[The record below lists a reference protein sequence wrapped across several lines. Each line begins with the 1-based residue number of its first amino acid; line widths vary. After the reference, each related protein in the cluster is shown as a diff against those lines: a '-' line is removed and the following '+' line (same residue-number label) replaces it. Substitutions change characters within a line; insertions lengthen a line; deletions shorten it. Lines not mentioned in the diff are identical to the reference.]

1 MTNLIL
7 NILRNVSDFPRWRKN
22 TFLLIADVMVILSA
36 LLLAFAVRFNPKQWL
51 HEIDYFFYGGLWF
64 SGFMMASLSMS
75 GFYRPVLRHAGT
87 EMMGL
92 VLRGTILGIGSFA
105 IFDMFNEKA
114 LLPRSVLIASGTF
127 SFLGLFSY
135 RLMIRWVLRVH
146 LVNGLNNAKK
156 NVVIYGAG
164 LAGLQLLA
172 SLRQNSMYHVVA
184 FLDDDP
190 NLQGRQIRG
199 VWVHSPEQISKLRYN
214 HNFEKVILALPT
226 ESHGRKKEILET
238 LRLLQV
244 GIQVLPSLDQL
255 IQGQAISSSL
265 QDVTIEDLLGRDEI
279 PSDPQLMDQEI
290 RGKSVMVTG
299 AGGSIGSELCREILK
314 HEPRKLIFFEISEFS
329 LYRLQQNLSDQDIHC
344 TVPVLGNIL
353 DEERLSAVLTE
364 HDVQTVFHA
373 AAYKHVPLVEVNP
386 LEGLKNNVLGT
397 KKLVEVCQ
405 QSRVETFILIST
417 DKAVRPTNVMGASKR
432 IAELIVQNAARID
445 ATTKWSM
452 VRFGNVLDS
461 SGSVVPMFREQI
473 QKRIAITV
481 THPEIT
487 RYFMSIGEAVRLVIQ
502 AGSMAKGGEVFLLEM
517 GNAVKIQ
524 QLAIQMIE
532 LSGLVPDH
540 DIPIRYTG
548 LRPGEKLYEEL
559 LIDPE
564 TANPTKHPRI
574 YCSNEPIPE
583 DQFFQD
589 HLQKLEE
596 AIESN
601 HLEKTYQLVK
611 ILVPEYLAQA
621 SLNLKDNESYNYKN
635 RFLN

>member
-1 MTNLIL
+1 MARIFL
-7 NILRNVSDFPRWRKN
+7 NILRKLSAVPRWGKN
-22 TFLLIADVMVILSA
+22 TFLLFSDALVILTA
-36 LLLAFAVRFNPKQWL
+36 ILLAFAVRFNPDQWTQ
-51 HEIDYFFYGGLWF
+51 EINHFFYGGLWLC
-64 SGFMMASLSMS
+64 SFMMVSLSIS
-75 GFYRPVLRHAGT
+75 GLYRPVLRHAGT
-87 EMMGL
+87 EMMGQ
-92 VLRGTILGIGSFA
+92 VLRGTLLGIGAFA
-105 IFDMFNEKA
+105 VFDMFDDQA

-127 SFLGLFSY
+127 SFLGLLSY

-146 LVNGLNNAKK
+146 LVEGRNNAKQ

-172 SLRQNSMYHVVA
+172 SLRQNSMYQVVA
-184 FLDDDP
+184 FLDDDL

-199 VWVHSPEQISKLRYN
+199 VWVHPPDEISTLRKD
-214 HNFEKVILALPT
+214 HNIQRVLLALPA
-226 ESHGRKKEILET
+226 ESHARRKEILET
-238 LRLLQV
+238 LRPLQI
-244 GIQVLPSLDQL
+244 GIQVLPSLDQM

-314 HEPRKLIFFEISEFS
+314 HEPRRLILFEISEFS
-329 LYRLQQNLSDQDIHC
+329 LYRLQQDLSDQDVHR

-353 DEERLSAVLTE
+353 DEERLSMVLTE

-373 AAYKHVPLVEVNP
+373 AAYKHVPLVEANP

-432 IAELIVQNAARID
+432 IAELMVQNAARRD
-445 ATTKWSM
+445 KSTKWSM

-461 SGSVVPMFREQI
+461 SGSVVPKFREQI
-473 QKRIAITV
+473 QKRTAITV

-502 AGSMAKGGEVFLLEM
+502 AGSMAQGGEVFLLEM
-517 GNAVKIQ
+517 GNAVKIR
-524 QLAIQMIE
+524 QLAVQMIE

-540 DIPIRYTG
+540 DIPIRFTG

-564 TANPTKHPRI
+564 TASPTKHPRI
-574 YCSNEPIPE
+574 YCSKEPIPNE
-583 DQFFQD
+583 AFLQD
-589 HLQKLEE
+589 HLEKLEE
-596 AIESN
+596 TIQTDEF
-601 HLEKTYQLVK
+601 EKTMEILK
-611 ILVPEYLAQA
+611 ILVPEYSIPSRFVPQTPSM
-621 SLNLKDNESYNYKN
+621 SLPQDTSA
-635 RFLN
+635 